1 MLKHLSS
8 RFNVENLDCEERNN
22 LFIKELG
29 LTWGQ
34 SRSALKSWKSFY
46 AARRVGDSETCD
58 MMLERIS
65 TIRECMGLEDEGT
78 YF

>member
-1 MLKHLSS
+1 M
-8 RFNVENLDCEERNN
+8 DCEERNN

-34 SRSALKSWKSFY
+34 SWSALKKSWQRFY
-46 AARRVGDSETCD
+46 AARRQGDSETCD
-58 MMLERIS
+58 MLLERIT
-65 TIRECMGLEDEGT
+65 TIRECMGLEDEGF